1 VGALIYLGGKF
12 LAYSGWL
19 YFGLSRFE
27 GRKPG
32 PGRAVAFG
40 LLRLLM
46 GFFFGVLIYLGS
58 SWVVTHLS
66 SSLGFGML
74 RDVVAYLSVYVPVRW
89 VEWSIMAALIAPYP
103 VGLAQLAFGADPGDR
118 GWRAGGILLSCL
130 ADIPLIVSLGG
141 VIPTGRFL
149 C

>member
-1 VGALIYLGGKF
+1 MAALFYLGVKF

-19 YFGLSRFE
+19 FYGLRSL
-27 GRKPG
+27 GKPSW
-32 PGRAVAFG
+32 GRAAAFG

-46 GFFFGVLIYLGS
+46 GFFFGVLIYLAS
-58 SWVVTHLS
+58 SWVVVRLS
-66 SSLGFGML
+66 SSFGLGLL

-89 VEWSIMAALIAPYP
+89 VEWSIMAALIAPQSLSF
-103 VGLAQLAFGADPGDR
+103 GAIAFGAGGADR
-118 GWRAGGILLSCL
+118 RWRAGGILLSCL
-130 ADIPLIVSLGG
+130 ADIPLVASLGG